1 MEKDTHMGIY
11 VLAQNEN
18 NQDRVSFPRTDILS
32 VDPQKTPL
40 SHSMDYINRHFRMHA
55 HTYHEFAI
63 ITRGSSNVVTVDES
77 TMAEAPFLVYYPANT
92 LHMQV
97 NDFKDG
103 YNRVLF
109 CCLEESFNSDLLCSE
124 DIKTLTRCNKVTLRL
139 LSEYEQEIITSL
151 CHVVSQTDP
160 LDEYTIKCVSSAI
173 LSHIARILRSN
184 DRGVYIGVHNLKGR
198 QYLGTLLKY
207 IADHCD
213 EKLSLDMLAHKFY
226 ISRTKLAR
234 DFRNIIGKSVG
245 DYILTVRIEKARNML
260 LAEHSI
266 ATVAQSCGFNTV
278 SYFIQC
284 YKRVTGYTPVHY
296 IDHIKKNPDALVHKL
311 YGKQK

>member
-1 MEKDTHMGIY
+1 MEKDTKKWGYPM
-11 VLAQNEN
+11 AQHGYG
-18 NQDRVSFPRTDILS
+18 QDWVQFPRTEIMS
-32 VDPQKTPL
+32 VEPQKKPP
-40 SHSMDYINRHFRMHA
+40 SYSMDYVNKHFRMHT
-55 HTYHEFAI
+55 HSCHEFALV
-63 ITRGSSNVVTVDES
+63 TRGSSNVVTIEES
-77 TMAEAPFLVYYPANT
+77 IMAKAPFLIYSPANT

-103 YNRVLF
+103 YYRVLF
-109 CCLEESFNSDLLCSE
+109 CCRDESFHCDLLSSE
-124 DIKTLTRCNKVTLRL
+124 DTKTLTECKKVTLRL

-151 CHVVSQTDP
+151 CRVISQTDP

-184 DRGVYIGVHNLKGR
+184 DRGVYIGVNNLKGR

-207 IADHCD
+207 ISDHSD
-213 EKLSLDMLAHKFY
+213 EKLSLDMLAQKFY
-226 ISRTKLAR
+226 ISRTKLVR
-234 DFRNIIGKSVG
+234 DFKEDVGKSVG
-245 DYILTVRIEKARNML
+245 EYILSVRIEKARNML

-266 ATVAQSCGFNTV
+266 ATVAQSCGFNTI

-284 YKRVTGYTPVHY
+284 YKRVTGYTPSHY

-311 YGKQK
+311 YGKQE